1 MMGGVESPVR
11 NLIACPRCA
20 RQFDVGDLRYG
31 ECVRCLCGEML
42 RWIERSSHAPE
53 RRRCP
58 HCGAPCPAQARECSY
73 CKAEIQLDDRG
84 LAEVCP
90 ACYARLLRGAHFCM
104 ECGLSI
110 QPQALHALPVDLAC
124 PRCKASLRRRTLGKT
139 DVIECSSCAGLWLT
153 HEVIQRLVQQA
164 EQSDTDGLDFGEL
177 PARVEQAPQFEGYV
191 PCVSCAQLM
200 QRRNFAGSSG
210 VIVDVCGK
218 HGVWFDHRE
227 LERVLEFVRS
237 GGLRRARERE
247 VERQEERLRRLRDP
261 LPGNTAAGTEWLDA
275 PERPAPDLLDLFSG
289 ASRVLGD
296 LLRRG

>member
-1 MMGGVESPVR
+1 MDSPAR

-20 RQFDVGDLRYG
+20 RQYDVGDLRFG

-42 RWIERSSHAPE
+42 RWVQRAAHDPE

-58 HCGAPCPAQARECSY
+58 HCGAPCPAQAHACSY

-90 ACYARLLRGAHFCM
+90 GCYARLLRGAHFCM

-124 PRCKASLRRRTLGKT
+124 PRCRAGLRRRTLGRT
-139 DVIECSSCAGLWLT
+139 DVIECSSCAGLWLSHDT
-153 HEVIQRLVQQA
+153 VKRLVENA
-164 EQSDTDGLDFGEL
+164 EHADVDGLDL
-177 PARVEQAPQFEGYV
+177 PQQPVVLDADARPEGYV
-191 PCVSCAQLM
+191 PCVACGQLM

-210 VIVDVCGK
+210 VIVDMCGP

-227 LERVLEFVRS
+227 LERVLEFVRA
-237 GGLRRARERE
+237 GGLRRSRERE
-247 VERQEERLRRLRDP
+247 LDRQEERLRRLRESAP
-261 LPGNTAAGTEWLDA
+261 PAGGLPGEFLGPPA
-275 PERPAPDLLDLFSG
+275 RPPSDLLDFFG
-289 ASRVLGD
+289 EAGRVLGHM
-296 LLRRG
+296 LRLG